1 MDVSKPTLTID
12 FQGARLMLKLLGYYK
27 NALHLLYQLCCSK
40 RVGRIWILVLKF
52 FWLHLQYI
60 IFKGIRTFLRLFK
73 VWLYFISFFSFFRSF
88 IFPFLMKPGSKS
100 PFLTTFFA
108 FIFCSFNGFLQSHTL
123 IYDKKNG
130 TNSTDISDTITFK
143 IGKFVNLRCN

>member
-1 MDVSKPTLTID
+1 
-12 FQGARLMLKLLGYYK
+12 MLKLLGYYK
-27 NALHLLYQLCCSK
+27 NALHLLYQFCCSK
-40 RVGRIWILVLKF
+40 KVGLIWILVLKF

-60 IFKGIRTFLRLFK
+60 IFKGKNIPKIFLGML
-73 VWLYFISFFSFFRSF
+73 SFYKFFPFFRSF

-123 IYDKKNG
+123 IYDQKNG

-143 IGKFVNLRCN
+143 IGKFVNWM